1 MKPIILLLANTLSLL
16 ATLVINYG
24 AGTGALYNVSIGEIS
39 DRYPTLLTPAGWAFS
54 IWGLIYLL
62 LILFTG
68 YQWYAWRKG
77 RIDDSLKPAGIWF
90 MLANLANALWVVVW
104 LNGMLGLS
112 VLIIFLLLFC
122 LIMLVIR
129 LRLECWDAPLRII
142 LCVWW
147 PICIYT
153 GWIILASITNVSVW
167 LKSLGVS
174 AGVIS
179 AEGWALLLIV
189 VAGLLYL
196 YLTWKRNMR
205 EAALVGVWGL
215 TAIAYNQWSNANTV
229 ALTAIV
235 TAIILFLNAGY
246 HGYKNRYSSPFVKN
260 TR

>member
-1 MKPIILLLANTLSLL
+1 MKPFALLLANTLSLL
-16 ATLVINYG
+16 ATLAINYM
-24 AGTGALYNVSIGEIS
+24 AGTGALYRVSIGEIS

-68 YQWYAWRKG
+68 YQWFAWTKG
-77 RIDDSLKPAGIWF
+77 KNEDSLKPTGIWF
-90 MLANLANALWVVVW
+90 LLANLANALWVVVW
-104 LNGMLGLS
+104 LNEWLGLS

-122 LIMLVIR
+122 LILLVVR

-153 GWIILASITNVSVW
+153 GWIILASIVNVSVW
-167 LKSLGVS
+167 LKSLDVLPELLTT
-174 AGVIS
+174 
-179 AEGWALLLIV
+179 EGWALLLIV
-189 VAGLLYL
+189 VAGFLYL

-215 TAIAYNQWSNANTV
+215 AAIAYNQWNNADSV
-229 ALTAIV
+229 ALAAIV
-235 TAIILFLNAGY
+235 TGTILFLYAGY
-246 HGYKNRYSSPFVKN
+246 HGYKNRHSSPFFK
-260 TR
+260 

>member
-1 MKPIILLLANTLSLL
+1 MKPIVLLLANTLSLL
-16 ATLVINYG
+16 ATLVMNYA
-24 AGTGALYNVSIGEIS
+24 AGTGALYKLSIGEIS

-68 YQWYAWRKG
+68 YQWFAWTKG
-77 RIDDSLKPAGIWF
+77 KNEDSLKPTGLWF
-90 MLANLANALWVVVW
+90 MLANLANALWVIVW
-104 LNGMLGLS
+104 LNEWLGLS

-122 LIMLVIR
+122 LIMLVVR
-129 LRLECWDAPLRII
+129 LRLEVWEAPLRII
-142 LCVWW
+142 LFVWW

-167 LKSLGVS
+167 LTSQNMSPGLLSGR
-174 AGVIS
+174 
-179 AEGWALLLIV
+179 GWALLLIV

-215 TAIAYNQWSNANTV
+215 SAIAYNQWNTAATV
-229 ALTAIV
+229 AGTALV
-235 TAIILFLNAGY
+235 TAILLFLYAGY
-246 HGYKNRYSSPFVKN
+246 HGYKNRHSFPLFK
-260 TR
+260 